1 MYTAII
7 IEPRKH
13 KALYFVLNNF
23 LNNLSNA
30 WKIIIFH
37 GNKNEDYVK
46 NIINKKLIKFKNRI
60 SLINLKVDNLT
71 IQEYS
76 NLLKTKDFYKN
87 IPTETFLV
95 FQTDS
100 MILKK
105 HKNLINNFLK
115 YDYVGAP
122 CTTKKYKKYIGN
134 GGLSLRKKSKM
145 LKVIKKKGKNNE
157 IEDVYF
163 SNSFVNKPTIQ
174 EAKLFSV
181 EQRFSLRSFGCH
193 KPWGREFSLIYFYL
207 NKEVLQLYRL
217 NK

>member
-1 MYTAII
+1 MYTGII

-23 LNNLSNA
+23 LENLSNS

-37 GNKNEDYVK
+37 GNKNEDYIK
-46 NIINKKLIKFKNRI
+46 KIINNKLIKFKNRI
-60 SLINLKVDNLT
+60 TLINLKVDNLT
-71 IQEYS
+71 IKEYS

-100 MILKK
+100 MIIKK
-105 HKNLINNFLK
+105 HRNLLNRFLK

-122 CTTKKYKKYIGN
+122 CTTKDYKTYIGN

-145 LKVIKKKGKNNE
+145 LEVINKKGNNNE
-157 IEDVYF
+157 IEDIYF
-163 SNSFVNKPTIQ
+163 SNSFVNKPSIE

-181 EQRFSLRSFGCH
+181 EQRFSEKAFGCH
-193 KPWGREFSLIYFYL
+193 KPWNREFSSLYFKL
-207 NKEVLQLYRL
+207 NKEVEELYKL
-217 NK
+217 NQ